1 MNKVSVVRMLHCV
14 ILCILS
20 VCMAC
25 SILFNRAAAQVTEPN
40 TYEDQLGFTEESGQ
54 YKMFDSLRFHLK
66 KDNVFIYFLPQKVVF
81 ITQEV
86 TYADNDQSLAARDR
100 GDENMA
106 KKLSAVTT
114 AHRFEL
120 VFEGCQPDV
129 LVAGEQPMQLQV
141 DYYLGH
147 CPAGITHVPTYRQI
161 CYKNLYQGIDLS
173 FTYDGKQLKYFF
185 TVSPGANPAEIRLRW
200 DGVDNIEKND
210 QQEMQFSVGSFQ
222 FNDKA
227 PVSECGGQ
235 FVATEYQTAGNAVI
249 FQLGSYNVS
258 DTLIIDPGLYWAS
271 SLQYNGYGTWGGLV
285 TNTIG
290 EYYVVDWEWNP
301 GGAEVATYLSSAG
314 TSTLYSSDATNND
327 IIISKFRKNGAL
339 MWVCRYGGTGDDDV
353 NGGVELDGN
362 NNLFIAGTS
371 VKEFSAG
378 SGDFPLQNWAG
389 AFNQTYDGSLSTGT
403 RGYLL
408 KFLPDNSRQW
418 ATYLDRGANLEVF
431 DIACGLSN
439 SMYITGT
446 SGGSPTYITAGSI
459 PSGTGYL
466 GALNG
471 TGTSHSFI
479 MQFNNS
485 GALYWATWLPGVA
498 ASTGTGRCSDI
509 AINKTTGAF
518 FVGGD
523 DMWSFTTPFN
533 SAIISAAYTN
543 KGNSDIFY
551 LAFNSSNQPIPANG
565 KYFGGA
571 GFDKIN
577 IGAMNGDMEVDASGN
592 LYMCGHTY
600 SADFPLVNPG
610 TCAYYDG
617 VINDGTGITAN
628 VAATQDGYLVKANS
642 AGTLVLSTFFGG
654 TGSTSMKM
662 LKKDSHNNL
671 WICGMQSS
679 TGLAQVS
686 HTGYFNQ
693 AFAGANQNILMA
705 QLGTNDNME
714 WLGYYGFSTGYSD
727 YNGFDILEP
736 TTDSVYTYLA
746 GNFNYTINTGG
757 GYQYSSASSCSGAA
771 QFRNKLSP
779 FVTISGTASFCS
791 GATANWTA
799 STGGGTWLSSNTG
812 VFTVNSSTGVVTG
825 VGAGTATL
833 TYSVTISGC
842 VFTTTASITITA
854 GTTPTFSTPGP
865 YCIGATPAA
874 LPATSTNG
882 IAGTWSPASISTA
895 AAGTST
901 YTFTPSVACA
911 TTASVSVT
919 VNASGTATISASG
932 PTTFCPGG
940 SVVLTAGGGTTYQWS
955 TGATSSSIT
964 VSASGNYTVSIT
976 SGCGSPPS
984 NLVTVTLNAPP
995 VVIITGDN
1003 TLCAGETSVLS
1014 AASSIAGNGTITGYQ
1029 WWFDNG
1035 TTNSAIAGATGVTYT
1050 ASQAGTY
1057 SCVITDSS
1065 GCTSVACP

>member
-1 MNKVSVVRMLHCV
+1 
-14 ILCILS
+14 
-20 VCMAC
+20 
-25 SILFNRAAAQVTEPN
+25 
-40 TYEDQLGFTEESGQ
+40 
-54 YKMFDSLRFHLK
+54 MFDSLRFHFK
-66 KDNVFIYFLPQKVVF
+66 KDNVFVYFLPQKVVF

-86 TYADNDQSLAARDR
+86 NYSDNDLSLAATSR
-100 GDENMA
+100 GDENLA

-120 VFEGCQPDV
+120 VFEGCNQDVAVDGVQPS
-129 LVAGEQPMQLQV
+129 QV
-141 DYYLGH
+141 RSDYYLGH
-147 CPAGITHVPTYRQI
+147 CPSGILNVPVFNTIR
-161 CYKNLYQGIDLS
+161 YKNLYPGIDLS
-173 FTYDGKQLKYFF
+173 FTYDGKQLKYYFN
-185 TVSPGANPAEIRLRW
+185 VSPGADPDNIRLRW
-200 DGVDNIEKND
+200 DGVESLEKNNL
-210 QQEMQFSVGSFQ
+210 QEIHFTVGSFH
-222 FNDKA
+222 FNDMA
-227 PVSECGGQ
+227 PVSSCGGQ
-235 FVATEYQTAGNAVI
+235 SVATEYQTDGNTVK
-249 FQLGSYNVS
+249 FQLGSYNVNDS
-258 DTLIIDPGLYWAS
+258 LIIDPGLYWAS

-285 TNTIG
+285 TTTAG

-301 GGAEVATYLSSAG
+301 GLADVSTYLSSAG
-314 TSTLYSSDATNND
+314 TSTLYSSDAACDD
-327 IIISKFRKNGAL
+327 IIISRFRKNGAL
-339 MWVCRYGGTGDDDV
+339 LWVCRYGGTGDDDV

-378 SGDFPLQNWAG
+378 SGDFPLQTWAG
-389 AFNQTYDGSLSTGT
+389 AFNQAWDGSLSTGS

-418 ATYLDRGANLEVF
+418 ATYLDRGAYLEVF

-439 SMYITGT
+439 SIYLTGT
-446 SGGSPTYITAGSI
+446 SGGSPTNITTGSI

-471 TGTSHSFI
+471 TSTSHSFI
-479 MQFNNS
+479 MEFNSS

-509 AINKTTGAF
+509 AVNKTSGAF

-523 DMWSFTTPFN
+523 DMWSSTTPFN
-533 SAIISAAYTN
+533 TAIISATYTN

-600 SADFPLVNPG
+600 SANFPLVNPG

-642 AGTLVLSTFFGG
+642 SGTMVLSTFFGG

-686 HTGYFNQ
+686 RTGYFNQ
-693 AFAGANQNILMA
+693 AFAGTNQNLFMA

-714 WLGYYGFSTGYSD
+714 WLAYYGFSTGYSD
-727 YNGFDILEP
+727 YNGFDIFEP

-746 GNFNYTINTGG
+746 GNFNYTVNTGG
-757 GYQYSSASSCSGAA
+757 GYQYSSSTSCSGAA
-771 QFRNKLSP
+771 QFRNYYTPYSP
-779 FVTISGTASFCS
+779 FTISG
-791 GATANWTA
+791 ATSLCQGNSTTWTA
-799 STGGGTWLSSNTG
+799 TTGGGTWSSSNSG
-812 VFTVNSSTGVVTG
+812 VFSVNSSTGAVLG
-825 VGAGTATL
+825 VSAGTATI
-833 TYSVTISGC
+833 TYTLTISSC
-842 VFTTTASITITA
+842 TYTASANIIVTA
-854 GTTPTFSTPGP
+854 GTTPTFSTYGP

-882 IAGTWSPASISTA
+882 IAGTWSPATISTA

-911 TTASVSVT
+911 TTTTLSVT
-919 VNASGTATISASG
+919 VNAQGTATISASG

-940 SVVLTAGGGTTYQWS
+940 SVILTAGGGTTYQWS
-955 TGATSSSIT
+955 TGATTSSIT
-964 VSASGNYTVSIT
+964 VTASGNYTVSIT

-984 NLVTVTLNAPP
+984 IPVSVTLNAPP
-995 VVIITGDN
+995 VAIITGDN
-1003 TLCAGETSVLS
+1003 SLCAGETSVLS

-1029 WWFDNG
+1029 WWYDNG
-1035 TTNSAIAGATGVTYT
+1035 TTNTAISGATGVTYT

-1057 SCVITDSS
+1057 SCVITDSN
-1065 GCTSVACP
+1065 GCSSVACP